1 MLLYYSRASLYY
13 SRVSLYYKFLYY
25 KICVAKFLFLR
36 SPRLK
41 GLISEGSP
49 RSLRGPLTSALG
61 MRPVASEQFLH
72 GHQFEVNLR
81 HVTVVFV
88 DFPCCILPYVSF
100 SPGSPPFF
108 CYICMSCVS
117 FFQWRFRFFCG
128 NPHRRPEGRASQF

>member
-1 MLLYYSRASLYY
+1 ME
-13 SRVSLYYKFLYY
+13 
-25 KICVAKFLFLR
+25 
-36 SPRLK
+36 

-108 CYICMSCVS
+108 AISVCHAFHFSSGAFVFSAAIHTEGPKDGRPNSRAKDIVRIL
-117 FFQWRFRFFCG
+117 Q
-128 NPHRRPEGRASQF
+128 RRNYLSWVPKL